1 MFAWKR
7 AGGQRNAAAGNSYPR
22 AKTHGRRAQRATAAT
37 GGTRMFKRPV
47 SWLTVICLVLI
58 VAMASSTLT
67 LLLAGAAP
75 ADTADGDDPL
85 ARAREILEIV
95 ERDYYT
101 EVDEEQLATGAIRGM
116 LATLEDPYTFYYTTE
131 EYQAMNEETTGQYSG
146 VGMLVGLDG
155 KGNLMVMRVFRNSP
169 AMNAGV
175 QAGDLLVAVDG
186 APVAGETSQDLNAAV
201 ALLKGDDQ
209 TPVDATFERDGE
221 RLTFTLTRGAVNIN
235 YVEYS
240 VLEGVTEA
248 LSAFREAGVRALV
261 VDVRSNPGGLLDDV
275 VQICDLLVPEGLIV
289 YTEDRQGRRQEY
301 YADADYWDV
310 PMAVLVNGMSA
321 SASEIFAAAVQE
333 SGRGVIVGETT
344 YGKGI
349 VQTLF
354 SFSEGDGVQLTTSA
368 YYTASGA
375 SIHGQGVTPD
385 IEVSLTDDDPIVYYA
400 PDPEGDE
407 QLRAALEALN
417 AA

>member
-1 MFAWKR
+1 
-7 AGGQRNAAAGNSYPR
+7 
-22 AKTHGRRAQRATAAT
+22 
-37 GGTRMFKRPV
+37 MFKRPV
-47 SWLTVICLVLI
+47 SWMTAICLVLI
-58 VAMASSTLT
+58 AAMASSTLT
-67 LLLAGAAP
+67 LLLVGSTPADVAP
-75 ADTADGDDPL
+75 AEDPL
-85 ARAREILEIV
+85 ARAREILAIV

-101 EVDEEQLATGAIRGM
+101 QIDENQLATGAIRGM
-116 LATLEDPYTFYYTTE
+116 LATLDDPYTFYYTAE
-131 EYQAMNEETTGQYSG
+131 EYQAMNEETTGHYSG

-155 KGNLMVMRVFRNSP
+155 RGNLMVMRVFRDSP
-169 AMNAGV
+169 AMLAGV
-175 QAGDLLVAVDG
+175 QAGDLLVAVNG
-186 APVAGETSQDLNAAV
+186 TPVAGNTSRDLNTAV
-201 ALLKGDDQ
+201 SLLKGDDQ
-209 TPVDATFERDGE
+209 TPVEATFERNGE

-240 VLEGVTEA
+240 VLDGDIGYLSIYQFSGDDVAGVTEA

-261 VDVRSNPGGLLDDV
+261 VDVRSNPGGLLSDV
-275 VQICDLLVPEGLIV
+275 VQICDLLVPEGMIV

-301 YADADYWDV
+301 YADGEYWDV

-333 SGRGVIVGETT
+333 SGRGAIVGETT

-354 SFSEGDGVQLTTSA
+354 SFAEGDGVQLTTSA

-375 SIHGQGVTPD
+375 FIHGRGVTPD
-385 IEVSLTDDDPIVYYA
+385 IEVSLADDDPILYYA

-407 QLRAALEALN
+407 QLRAALDALQG
-417 AA
+417 A